1 MNAFFRWIIYHFPHL
16 KGCVVS
22 LLLFCVIELFFQG
35 KVTVSLANHPPP
47 SSSPPSPRPLFS
59 WSSERV
65 WKRWIITASF
75 GRMQTLQVSTR
86 VSLTCLLN
94 TFFNCDFLITVFL
107 PGFQIACLC
116 LFLMVEP
123 SLIGDMGKN
132 SGQIYSHTKES
143 ACIERCWLLMWPME
157 CIHSSTRKTAPR
169 SWPPKLPR
177 RSPLKR
183 GAER

>member
-1 MNAFFRWIIYHFPHL
+1 MNAFFRWIIYRFPHL

-94 TFFNCDFLITVFL
+94 TFFNCDFLITVFFARISNRMFVFISNGRTI
-107 PGFQIACLC
+107 PHRWHGKKFQPDIQPHKKRVSLYRKMLACDVTHGMHP
-116 LFLMVEP
+116 LF
-123 SLIGDMGKN
+123 
-132 SGQIYSHTKES
+132 HKEN
-143 ACIERCWLLMWPME
+143 
-157 CIHSSTRKTAPR
+157 
-169 SWPPKLPR
+169 
-177 RSPLKR
+177 PLR
-183 GAER
+183 